1 MIQSPGSDGFAG
13 FEEYRRRELPRI
25 IKQRVEE
32 AVQREHEPL
41 EERVKNEVMQM
52 IRDCTTE
59 LLQDY
64 RRERQS
70 VVSTPTPA
78 VAGEHFFVSP
88 PPIPAHRSGP
98 DLLEASQNAT
108 KAHLTR
114 SAQLSDSGYRSIG
127 SSFTAA
133 NEATSYSATSGY
145 PNFNTQSDQSFASA
159 SLYRAGSEIIEEQH
173 PMADTM
179 ASIEA
184 SQIMRQ
190 TLPRSNRVPEL
201 HYQGNPGSRL
211 NISTNE
217 SPLTTSSGI
226 ASAIEETGPGF
237 TSFTDFT
244 TFNSLADS
252 EDLFDSNS
260 IPEWNSETADS
271 LMFLGDIQNLDFGHM
286 DTTDNS
292 DLPPAE

>member
-1 MIQSPGSDGFAG
+1 
-13 FEEYRRRELPRI
+13 
-25 IKQRVEE
+25 
-32 AVQREHEPL
+32 
-41 EERVKNEVMQM
+41 M

-217 SPLTTSSGI
+217 SPPTTSSGI
-226 ASAIEETGPGF
+226 APAIEEVGPGF